1 MYTYQS
7 RNPPAVVPGR
17 TLLLLPNSR
26 FHLGRSIGLCPR
38 PEGPGGPEGPG
49 RASLDDMIASTGRGL
64 LLTCL
69 WYIREVDPQTLLL
82 TGLTRDG
89 VYLVEN
95 GEVVGAVNN
104 FRFNE
109 SPVAMLGRLAE
120 VGTTVPTLPREWGDY
135 FTRTAMP
142 PARVEGFNMSS
153 VSQAS

>member
-1 MYTYQS
+1 
-7 RNPPAVVPGR
+7 
-17 TLLLLPNSR
+17 
-26 FHLGRSIGLCPR
+26 
-38 PEGPGGPEGPG
+38 
-49 RASLDDMIASTGRGL
+49 MIASTDRAL

-69 WYIREVDPQTLLL
+69 WYIRDVDPQVLLL

-89 VYLVEN
+89 VYLVED